1 MSTLKAVTDDFFA
14 VEVIEASHEKPIILD
29 FWASWCGPCR
39 MLTPV
44 LEELASETPAAEFV
58 AVDVDANP
66 ELSQAFNIRSI
77 PTVLKIENGQVTESF
92 MGARSKPD
100 VKRALKV

>member
-1 MSTLKAVTDDFFA
+1 MRSIQESENYGLQELIA
-14 VEVIEASHEKPIILD
+14 ESNEKPLVVK
-29 FWASWCGPCR
+29 FEASWCGPCR
-39 MLTPV
+39 MLTPIV
-44 LEELASETPAAEFV
+44 DEIANETPEVTFV

-77 PTVLKIENGQVTESF
+77 PTVLKIENGKVTESF

>member
-1 MSTLKAVTDDFFA
+1 MRSIQESENYGLSELLA
-14 VEVIEASHEKPIILD
+14 ESNEKPLVVK
-29 FWASWCGPCR
+29 FEASWCGPCR